1 MKPLDILTRH
11 KIDLPF
17 KLGEEIGCGCDG
29 QVFEV
34 IEGYGEYGY
43 PIKRGS
49 VIKLSAI
56 YGTNSYRQY
65 LRVAA
70 HLGFLQHNRTPHF
83 AAVFNFGLLVHFDLP
98 ETISSTSNRMQPK
111 ESCTVYFYEM
121 EKLLPLSS
129 EETKLFHTL
138 LSHEDANKQKDFSPE
153 GLTKRVDELADWFI
167 FEKKDVLA
175 FCLAA
180 TSGKIRHK
188 DLHERNIM
196 RNRLNQFKLVDL
208 DRLEL
213 TQ

>member
-1 MKPLDILTRH
+1 MKPLDILTQR
-11 KIDLPF
+11 KIELPF
-17 KLGEEIGCGCDG
+17 KLGEELGRGQDG

-34 IEGYGEYGY
+34 IESYVEYGY

-56 YGTNSYRQY
+56 YGANSYRQY
-65 LRVAA
+65 MRVAA
-70 HLGFLQHNRTPHF
+70 HLGFLKHNRTPHF
-83 AAVFNFGLLVHFDLP
+83 AAVFNFALLCNFDLP
-98 ETISSTSNRMQPK
+98 EMISSTSNKLQPK
-111 ESCTVYFYEM
+111 ESCTVYYVEM
-121 EKLLPLSS
+121 EKLLPLDP

-153 GLTKRVDELADWFI
+153 GLTKRIDELADWFV

-188 DLHERNIM
+188 DLHPRNIM
-196 RNRLNQFKLVDL
+196 KDRLNQFKLVDL

-213 TQ
+213 L